1 MNYKLLTGS
10 LLTASVLLAACGN
23 GEENKENKTEETNK
37 VKEKVTTEKVTTE
50 KPTTEAPTSE
60 VPTTETPMTEA
71 PTTEIVTTEAPV
83 TVNVNN
89 VTSRQQLETIIYSNS
104 ISESDKVVA
113 YKSAVSNGIIPQGN
127 VMEGYAVEAYES
139 SLRVESGAEK
149 SVYQSNP
156 DPDNPN
162 TKKYDDLY
170 QETENSSNNEDPEAG
185 LTSGERQ
192 TKYLIEN
199 GMYDGP
205 NSDEIYQKILDKM
218 K

>member
-1 MNYKLLTGS
+1 MNYKLLTGT

-23 GEENKENKTEETNK
+23 DEEKKENKVEETK
-37 VKEKVTTEKVTTE
+37 KAKEKVTTE
-50 KPTTEAPTSE
+50 KPTTEKPTTE
-60 VPTTETPMTEA
+60 TPTTETPMTEA

-83 TVNVNN
+83 TVDVNN

-104 ISESDKVVA
+104 ISESDKVIA

-162 TKKYDDLY
+162 TKKYDYLY

>member
-1 MNYKLLTGS
+1 MNCKLLTGS

-37 VKEKVTTEKVTTE
+37 VKEKVTTEK
-50 KPTTEAPTSE
+50 PTTEAPTSE

-71 PTTEIVTTEAPV
+71 PTTEIVTTEVPTTEKPV
-83 TVNVNN
+83 TVNINN
-89 VTSRQQLETIIYSNS
+89 VTSRSQLESILYNNS
-104 ISESDKVVA
+104 ISEIDKIAA
-113 YKSAVSNGIIPQGN
+113 YNSAVRNGVIPQGN
-127 VMEGYAVEAYES
+127 VMEGPALAAYQS

-156 DPDNPN
+156 YPDNPN
-162 TKKYDDLY
+162 SQKYDDLY

>member
-1 MNYKLLTGS
+1 
-10 LLTASVLLAACGN
+10 
-23 GEENKENKTEETNK
+23 
-37 VKEKVTTEKVTTE
+37 
-50 KPTTEAPTSE
+50 
-60 VPTTETPMTEA
+60 
-71 PTTEIVTTEAPV
+71 
-83 TVNVNN
+83 
-89 VTSRQQLETIIYSNS
+89 
-104 ISESDKVVA
+104 
-113 YKSAVSNGIIPQGN
+113 
-127 VMEGYAVEAYES
+127 MEGYAVEAYKS
-139 SLRVESGAEK
+139 SLRVESGTEK

-156 DPDNPN
+156 YPDNPN